1 LSKEGIITFPD
12 PGIPF
17 AIPVPYEKETCMR
30 IQIGYKFILGFVLV
44 VAVVAFS
51 PEVVRHLGYSEEI
64 TKLLTYVVALTI
76 GLILGWIFSKTFTRN
91 ISLLTES
98 AEFISRGDLT
108 RNVEVG
114 ATRFPDETYDIGC
127 SINRMVENLR
137 ELVRNIRGVAEKVSV
152 SARTLSCSAQE
163 INASGEEVA
172 HAMEQISCGAEN
184 QAGMAGRSAK
194 IIHDMAISIELVAKR
209 ARETVAVAK
218 ETSRT
223 AQRGGY
229 LANDSFERMKH
240 ILENVE
246 GAGRQFMEF
255 NAKLQRV
262 GKIADFISDIAR
274 QTNMLALNASIEAA
288 RAGEYGKGFAVVA
301 EEVRKLA
308 DGTGKSAEDIMEL
321 IRVIREES
329 HLVQAAIV
337 ESSKQI
343 SEGRKNMDVTG
354 TSFQEIV
361 CTVLETERK
370 ASSIAD
376 MSAIQTE
383 DAKKMVCAVD
393 EFAKLAQ
400 DNATSTEEVSAATEQ
415 QTVSMHEMSRA
426 AHELAV
432 LSDEL
437 LRSVEQFTI
446 SAERGNQV

>member
-1 LSKEGIITFPD
+1 MLLKE
-12 PGIPF
+12 
-17 AIPVPYEKETCMR
+17 ASVR

-51 PEVVRHLGYSEEI
+51 PEAVRLLGYSEEI

-76 GLILGWIFSKTFTRN
+76 GLILGWFFSRTFTKN

-108 RNVEVG
+108 RNAEVN
-114 ATRFPDETYDIGC
+114 ASRFPDETYDIGC

-152 SARTLSCSAQE
+152 SARTLSFSAQE

-184 QAGMAGRSAK
+184 QAGMAGKSAK

-209 ARETVAVAK
+209 AK
-218 ETSRT
+218 ETASVARDTTRT

-246 GAGRQFMEF
+246 AAGRQFMEF
-255 NAKLQRV
+255 NSKLQRV

-301 EEVRKLA
+301 DEVRKLA

-329 HLVQAAIV
+329 RLVQAAIV

-343 SEGRKNMDVTG
+343 NEGRKNIDVTG

-370 ASSIAD
+370 ANSIAD
-376 MSAIQTE
+376 LSAIQTE
-383 DAKKMVCAVD
+383 DARKMVCAVD

-400 DNATSTEEVSAATEQ
+400 DNATSTEEVSAATEE
-415 QTVSMHEMSRA
+415 QTVAMHEMSRA

-437 LRSVEQFTI
+437 LRSVERFTI
-446 SAERGNQV
+446 SADKGNKP

>member
-1 LSKEGIITFPD
+1 
-12 PGIPF
+12 
-17 AIPVPYEKETCMR
+17 MR

-51 PEVVRHLGYSEEI
+51 PEAVRLLGYSEEI

-76 GLILGWIFSKTFTRN
+76 GLILGWIFSKTFTKN
-91 ISLLTES
+91 ISHLTES
-98 AEFISRGDLT
+98 AEFISQGDLT
-108 RNVEVG
+108 RNVEIG
-114 ATRFPDETYDIGC
+114 TSRFPDETYDIGC

-184 QAGMAGRSAK
+184 QAGMAGKSAK

-209 ARETVAVAK
+209 ARETSAAAR

-229 LANDSFERMKH
+229 LANDSFERMKN

-246 GAGRQFMEF
+246 VAGRQFMEF

-301 EEVRKLA
+301 DEVRKLA

-329 HLVQAAIV
+329 RLVQAAIM

-343 SEGRKNMDVTG
+343 SEGRKNIDVTG

-370 ASSIAD
+370 ANSIAD
-376 MSAIQTE
+376 LSAIQTE
-383 DAKKMVCAVD
+383 DAKKMVGAVD
-393 EFAKLAQ
+393 EFAKMAE

-415 QTVSMHEMSRA
+415 QTVAMHEMSRA
-426 AHELAV
+426 AQELAM

-437 LRSVEQFTI
+437 LRSVERFTI
-446 SAERGNQV
+446 SSDNGNRS